1 MGTIGIILNYMLL
14 YGAILLIGA
23 LSGYISERVG
33 IVNIGIDGMMC
44 FGAVFFGIFSSNAI
58 FGSSTFGTAGIILA
72 LIATMICTCVT
83 GVMHAYSTIN
93 LKANHIISGTAINL
107 IGVAFATF
115 ANGPIGVALYD
126 GSSKISTNFN
136 DFLYIGDSIYGSSI
150 IMFALA
156 LIIALIIFVV
166 INYTKTGLR
175 CKAVG
180 ENPYAID
187 ALGISVTKYQWVCVI
202 LSSALAGLAGAIFM
216 FNVKQFEGNT
226 QGLGYLALAIMIIG
240 AWRVEWITVAS
251 IVFALFT
258 AWSLTPVLTNIGFP
272 KEVSLSLPYIVTIIV
287 LVFFSKWV
295 RAPEHDGIP
304 FEKNLR

>member
-1 MGTIGIILNYMLL
+1 MGTVGIIFNYLML

-44 FGAVFFGIFSSNAI
+44 FGAVFFGIFSSKAI
-58 FGSSTFGTAGIILA
+58 FGGIGSGGIILA
-72 LIATMICTCVT
+72 LLFTMICTTIT

-115 ANGPIGVALYD
+115 ANAPIGNALY
-126 GSSKISTNFN
+126 GSSKISTAFN
-136 DFLYIGDSIYGSSI
+136 DFLYMGNSIYGSSL
-150 IMFALA
+150 IMFFVAA
-156 LIIALIIFVV
+156 IIAIIIFVV

-187 ALGISVTKYQWVCVI
+187 ALGISVNKYQWVCVI
-202 LSSALAGLAGAIFM
+202 LSSALAGLAGALFL

-240 AWRVEWITVAS
+240 AWRVEWIFVAS
-251 IVFALFT
+251 FIFALLT
-258 AWSLTPVLTNIGFP
+258 AWSLTPVLTNLGFA
-272 KEVSLSLPYIVTIIV
+272 KEVSLALPYMVTVVV
-287 LVFFSKWV
+287 LIFFSKWV
-295 RAPEHDGIP
+295 KAPEHDGIP